1 MQPSVF
7 TFFLKEILYLLF
19 YTEFEDVS
27 DQELGMITLRVSVS
41 QLDTGSLLNRIT
53 RQDLKGT

>member
-1 MQPSVF
+1 MQPSVL
-7 TFFLKEILYLLF
+7 TFFFKEILYLYF